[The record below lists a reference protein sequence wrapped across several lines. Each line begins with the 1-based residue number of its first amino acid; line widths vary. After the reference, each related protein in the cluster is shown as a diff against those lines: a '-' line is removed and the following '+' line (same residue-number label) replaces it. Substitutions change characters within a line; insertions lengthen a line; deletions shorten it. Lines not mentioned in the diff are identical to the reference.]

1 MKMKF
6 LLLFVLAFGSVQ
18 AVLAQDTA
26 PAQDP
31 ALVQTE
37 DERGY
42 LIGPGDKIEGKV
54 LGEPDFNFEA
64 TIDEDGKFQVPFFE
78 KGIMATCRTEKEL
91 RADVTQ
97 LLSTYLRNPQVS
109 VRVTTR
115 NSRPP
120 ATIYGEVRKPQE
132 IILRREATLL
142 EILSVAGGETEKAGG
157 LIQVTRTKPPLCAEG
172 NEEDWLANENNV
184 PSRHYS
190 LSSLRSGR
198 VDSNPIIYPGDI
210 IVVPEASPVYVVGEV
225 NLIGK
230 EILVPD
236 TGLALTQA
244 ISQAGGPRREAK
256 TKDVKIYRQVPN
268 SPNPKI
274 ISVNYDLIRK
284 GEQADIMLEPYD
296 IVEFDKSKKGI
307 GEILLDLATGGA
319 RTLVQTSLPQRVLY

>member
-6 LLLFVLAFGSVQ
+6 LLFFILAFGSFH

-91 RADVTQ
+91 RADVSQ

-157 LIQVTRTKPPLCAEG
+157 LIQVTRTKPPLCSEG

-190 LSSLRSGR
+190 LTSLRSGR

-210 IVVPEASPVYVVGEV
+210 IVVPEAAPVYVVGEV

-236 TGLALTQA
+236 TGLPLTQA

-284 GEQADIMLEPYD
+284 GEQADVMLEPYD

-307 GEILLDLATGGA
+307 GEIILDLATGGA
-319 RTLVQTSLPQRVLY
+319 RTLVQQSLPQRVLY